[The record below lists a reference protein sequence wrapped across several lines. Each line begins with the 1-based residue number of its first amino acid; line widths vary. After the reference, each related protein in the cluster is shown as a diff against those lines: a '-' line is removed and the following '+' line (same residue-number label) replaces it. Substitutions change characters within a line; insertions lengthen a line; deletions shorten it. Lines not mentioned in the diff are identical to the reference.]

1 MLNDK
6 NIEQTYGF
14 NFRRQ
19 CWNIGFSYGDRDNDK
34 VYEFRFGIYGM

>member
-19 CWNIGFSYGDRDNDK
+19 CWNIGFSYGDWDNDK
-34 VYEFRFGIYGM
+34 VYESARIYGM